1 MNRLWVRFSLI
12 ISGFFL
18 ILLLLP
24 LGTIFVLE
32 QFNIVT
38 ITNDDPGEDAE
49 ENGLTS
55 QGLPQWLVGITA
67 VVATIG
73 IGLGVWL
80 SHGLTSPISELA
92 SAAKQIGAGDLNQRV
107 PVTSHSLELIELAES
122 FNEMAEELQNAETL
136 RSNLLADVSHELRT
150 PLTALS
156 GQLHAGLDHVYQLDE
171 EAIANLYGQTQYLI
185 RLVEDLHLL
194 AQAEARQLPLNQV
207 DVDLFAL
214 WQEIEAHFQILAEEK
229 QITFRLT
236 KQNDLAHIFAD
247 PIRLRQIFTNLLT
260 NALRHTSAKGQINVS
275 LHQDQNDI
283 IAKLSDNGEGI
294 SAEDLPH
301 LFDRFYRADASR
313 SRDTGGSGLGL
324 AIVKALVE
332 EQSGTI
338 EAQSTGTGQGTT
350 FILTFPVAESE
361 YSIS

>member
-18 ILLLLP
+18 VLILLP

-32 QFNIVT
+32 QFNVIS
-38 ITNDDPGEDAE
+38 ITNDDPEEDAA

-55 QGLPQWLVGITA
+55 QGLPEWLVGITA

-73 IGLGVWL
+73 IGLGIWL
-80 SHGLTSPISELA
+80 SHGLTAPISELA
-92 SAAKQIGAGDLNQRV
+92 VAAKQIGAGDLNQRV
-107 PVTSHSLELIELAES
+107 PVPTHSVELIELAQS
-122 FNEMAEELQNAETL
+122 FNEMAAELQHAETL

-171 EAIANLYGQTQYLI
+171 ESIANLYGQTQYLI
-185 RLVEDLHLL
+185 RLVDDLHLL
-194 AQAEARQLPLNQV
+194 AQAEARKLPLDQV
-207 DVDLFAL
+207 EVDLYAF

-229 QITFRLT
+229 QIAFTLT
-236 KQNDLAHIFAD
+236 KQGELTKIYAD
-247 PIRLRQIFTNLLT
+247 PMRLRQICTNLLT
-260 NALRHTSAKGQINVS
+260 NALRHTPENGQINVS
-275 LHQDQNDI
+275 LHQNQKDVI
-283 IAKLSDNGEGI
+283 VGIKDNGEGI
-294 SAEDLPH
+294 LAEDLPH
-301 LFDRFYRADASR
+301 LFDRFYRTDASR

-338 EAQSTGTGQGTT
+338 AVHSNGAGQGTT
-350 FILTFPVAESE
+350 FILTFPVAA
-361 YSIS
+361 